1 MVMSKLTFIY
11 YIITSFKLQLAKLLI
26 FGGWIMKTGSEELK
40 EQKKIFLETAAII
53 DEILKAKEREDNGEE
68 VDEKEAESLMGRY
81 LFKIVELA
89 TVLSNA

>member
-1 MVMSKLTFIY
+1 
-11 YIITSFKLQLAKLLI
+11 
-26 FGGWIMKTGSEELK
+26 MKTGSEELK

>member
-1 MVMSKLTFIY
+1 
-11 YIITSFKLQLAKLLI
+11 
-26 FGGWIMKTGSEELK
+26 MKTGSEELK

-53 DEILKAKEREDNGEE
+53 DEMLKVEEREENGEE
-68 VDEKEAESLMGRY
+68 VDEKEAEALMGRY